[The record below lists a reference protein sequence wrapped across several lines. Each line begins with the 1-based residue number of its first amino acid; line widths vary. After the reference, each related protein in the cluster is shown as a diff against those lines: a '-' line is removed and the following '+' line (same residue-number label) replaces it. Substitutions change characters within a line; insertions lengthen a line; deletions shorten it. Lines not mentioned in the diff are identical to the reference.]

1 MMLSQIPMLQQLGLA
16 FFIVVILDATLT
28 RVYLV
33 PSIMRHM
40 KRLNWWAPGRIRRM
54 PITPE
59 EKMIPPIPTR
69 TKLTVT
75 VETLA
80 IVGLG
85 LIWYLDYINNQYLQS
100 FVNQANS
107 RILAGINIWT
117 GVILGVTSFLTTY
130 ILLRGKPK
138 QVKTDKPHLLR
149 KVGQQIGNLR
159 PRRASMPIITATSI
173 PSPIMSPQGPVAV
186 TETPLQP
193 MTQSQ
198 EQPPT
203 TPSDLSDE
211 KKQQS

>member
-1 MMLSQIPMLQQLGLA
+1 
-16 FFIVVILDATLT
+16 
-28 RVYLV
+28 
-33 PSIMRHM
+33 M
-40 KRLNWWAPGRIRRM
+40 KRLNWWAPGRIRRV

-59 EKMIPPIPTR
+59 EKLIPPIPMR

-80 IVGLG
+80 ILG
-85 LIWYLDYINNQYLQS
+85 LTLVLYLDYINNQYLQG
-100 FVNQANS
+100 FVSQTNS
-107 RILAGINIWT
+107 KLLAGINVWT

-138 QVKTDKPHLLR
+138 LGQKDRPHLLG
-149 KVGQQIGNLR
+149 KVGRQLGKLR
-159 PRRASMPIITATSI
+159 PRRAKIPIISAISN
-173 PSPIMSPQGPVAV
+173 PSPGLSSQGPVAV

-198 EQPPT
+198 EQPST
-203 TPSDLSDE
+203 NLSDISDE

>member
-40 KRLNWWAPGRIRRM
+40 KRLNWWAPGRIRRV

-59 EKMIPPIPTR
+59 EKLIPPIPMR

-75 VETLA
+75 VETLV

-85 LIWYLDYINNQYLQS
+85 LILYLDYINNQYLQS
-100 FVNQANS
+100 FVNQTNS
-107 RILAGINIWT
+107 RLLAGINIWT

-130 ILLRGKPK
+130 ILLRGKHVPG
-138 QVKTDKPHLLR
+138 KTTRPRLLS
-149 KVGQQIGNLR
+149 KVGQQLGKLR
-159 PRRASMPIITATSI
+159 PRHGKIPIIAAMSD
-173 PSPIMSPQGPVAV
+173 PSPSLSSQGPVAI
-186 TETPLQP
+186 
-193 MTQSQ
+193 TQTASQ
-198 EQPPT
+198 ATIQNREHPPT
-203 TPSDLSDE
+203 KASNSTEE
-211 KKQQS
+211 KKEQA

>member
-1 MMLSQIPMLQQLGLA
+1 MMLSHIPMLQQLGLA

-40 KRLNWWAPGRIRRM
+40 KRLNWWAPGRIRRV

-59 EKMIPPIPTR
+59 EKLIPPIPMR

-85 LIWYLDYINNQYLQS
+85 LVLYLDYINNQYLQG
-100 FVNQANS
+100 FVSQTNS
-107 RILAGINIWT
+107 RLLAGINIWT

-130 ILLRGKPK
+130 ILLRGKPR
-138 QVKTDKPHLLR
+138 QSNTDKTRLLR
-149 KVGQQIGNLR
+149 KVGQQLGKLR
-159 PRRASMPIITATSI
+159 PRRTKIPIVTASSS
-173 PSPIMSPQGPVAV
+173 PSLGVSLQGPVTV
-186 TETPLQP
+186 TETPS
-193 MTQSQ
+193 QSIVQKQ
-198 EQPPT
+198 EQPSIK
-203 TPSDLSDE
+203 PSDSTEE
-211 KKQQS
+211 KKQQA

>member
-1 MMLSQIPMLQQLGLA
+1 MLQQLGLA

-40 KRLNWWAPGRIRRM
+40 KRLNWWAPGRIRRV

-59 EKMIPPIPTR
+59 EKLIPPVPMK

-85 LIWYLDYINNQYLQS
+85 LILYLDYINNQYLQG
-100 FVNQANS
+100 FVNQTSS
-107 RILAGINIWT
+107 RLLAGINVWT

-138 QVKTDKPHLLR
+138 MSSTGKPALLR
-149 KVGQQIGNLR
+149 KVGQQLGKLR
-159 PRRASMPIITATSI
+159 TRRAKIPVVTAISN
-173 PSPIMSPQGPVAV
+173 PSPSLSSLGPVV
-186 TETPLQP
+186 TTETPLKLTAS
-193 MTQSQ
+193 TQEQSPTTRSNSSQ
-198 EQPPT
+198 EKEQR
-203 TPSDLSDE
+203 D
-211 KKQQS
+211 